1 MWSEACCVKLN
12 SNECD
17 VIIVHG
23 SQVDAFFVTLVSVND
38 KFFALLTFQVPPVQC
53 HPYIPGQALM
63 KNEYLYLSTTHLC
76 PNPKDNFTLILL
88 RLHTHGMCGVEH
100 HWIKI
105 SSLVVACPPVLRIRR
120 YNAMRSIHLY
130 LIIGKIVVSLDMD
143 QITLIDIIYILL
155 LHTTWSSQRQED
167 LALSPYLWDQYRG
180 KGQILFTLKP
190 TVLSFWTAV
199 TDI

>member
-1 MWSEACCVKLN
+1 
-12 SNECD
+12 
-17 VIIVHG
+17 
-23 SQVDAFFVTLVSVND
+23 
-38 KFFALLTFQVPPVQC
+38 
-53 HPYIPGQALM
+53 
-63 KNEYLYLSTTHLC
+63 
-76 PNPKDNFTLILL
+76 
-88 RLHTHGMCGVEH
+88 MCGVEH

-167 LALSPYLWDQYRG
+167 LALSPYL
-180 KGQILFTLKP
+180 
-190 TVLSFWTAV
+190 
-199 TDI
+199 